1 MKPLKQ
7 RRPVSWWVGVENFLL
22 VMTDPFTLLSSN
34 KGGESRHQPTANTE
48 QAMPAAR
55 VQGKHGWSHPIVAL
69 ISLEIFSLDLMGF
82 GSGAKEATLHCPDL
96 LILSTEQ
103 TIQPQVSIFACLY
116 TMEDTIVPPNPH
128 MNNLNSHLILNI
140 LMRRMS
146 KVGKKRK

>member
-1 MKPLKQ
+1 MTEKPLKQ

-103 TIQPQVSIFACLY
+103 NNPTPSIYFCMSVHHGGHNRPLQSTHEQPQVI
-116 TMEDTIVPPNPH
+116 
-128 MNNLNSHLILNI
+128 
-140 LMRRMS
+140 
-146 KVGKKRK
+146 